1 MVLSDSENL
10 RAQEAALERQLAE
23 IRKQRIVAEKKEGQT
38 ASPRRA
44 VREFVLDLLM
54 DAGFA
59 LNSLLIASIMPP
71 LYGKKISSSRFGTLS
86 TDEAKSFDSA
96 RVRPV
101 YLCHLLKFDDAQ
113 PIKRYWA
120 RSDWP
125 LSDRIYGPHSSR
137 LLFLK
142 AAKWTVELADARSDA
157 VDAERL
163 HFVAADQ
170 ARSAGLKVVRG
181 EFPFADWSGSLTEE
195 IDRLD
200 SIDTEERERAAA
212 AIADELNPRE
222 LLYGSQGGLL
232 SLPGTQATY
241 RSA

>member
-1 MVLSDSENL
+1 MRDAETL

-23 IRKQRIVAEKKEGQT
+23 IRKLRIVAEQKEGQV

-44 VREFVLDLLM
+44 VREFVLDLLT

-59 LNSLLIASIMPP
+59 LNSLLLASIMPP
-71 LYGKKISSSRFGTLS
+71 LYGKKISSTRFGTLS

-96 RVRPV
+96 RARPV

-125 LSDRIYGPHSSR
+125 LSDRVYGPHSSR

-142 AAKWTVELADARSDA
+142 AAKWTIELAQARKDA
-157 VDAERL
+157 VDHEQL

-181 EFPFADWSGSLTEE
+181 EFPFGEWSGSLTEE
-195 IDRLD
+195 IDRLN
-200 SIDTEERERAAA
+200 SIDAEERERAAA
-212 AIADELNPRE
+212 EIGDKLKPRE
-222 LLYGSQGGLL
+222 LLYGSPGGLL
-232 SLPGTQATY
+232 SLPGTQPTY

>member
-1 MVLSDSENL
+1 MSNAENL

-44 VREFVLDLLM
+44 VREFVLDLLT

-59 LNSLLIASIMPP
+59 LNSLLIASVMPP

-113 PIKRYWA
+113 PIKRFWA

-125 LSDRIYGPHSSR
+125 ISDRIYGPHSSR

-142 AAKWTVELADARSDA
+142 AAKWTIELAETRNDA

-163 HFVAADQ
+163 RFVAADQ

-181 EFPFADWSGSLTEE
+181 DFPFDEWSNFLSDE
-195 IDRLD
+195 ISRLD
-200 SIDTEERERAAA
+200 AVDADERETAAA
-212 AIADELNPRE
+212 AIKNELNPRE
-222 LLYGSQGGLL
+222 LLYGSQGGLV

>member
-1 MVLSDSENL
+1 MSNAKDL
-10 RAQEAALERQLAE
+10 RAQEAVLERQLAE

-44 VREFVLDLLM
+44 VREIVLDLLM
-54 DAGFA
+54 DSGFA

-125 LSDRIYGPHSSR
+125 LADRVYGPHSSR

-142 AAKWTVELADARSDA
+142 AAKWTIELAKTRTDAA
-157 VDAERL
+157 DAERL
-163 HFVAADQ
+163 RFVAADQ
-170 ARSAGLKVVRG
+170 ARNAGLKVARG
-181 EFPFADWSGSLTEE
+181 EFPFAEWSDFLSDE
-195 IDRLD
+195 IERLD
-200 SIDTEERERAAA
+200 LVDAGERQGAAE
-212 AIADELNPRE
+212 AIKSELNPRE
-222 LLYGSQGGLL
+222 LLYGHQGGLI
-232 SLPGTQATY
+232 SLPGTQANY

>member
-1 MVLSDSENL
+1 MSNAENL

-23 IRKQRIVAEKKEGQT
+23 IRKQRIVAERKEGQT

-113 PIKRYWA
+113 PIKRFWA

-142 AAKWTVELADARSDA
+142 AAKWTIELADTRNDA

-163 HFVAADQ
+163 RFVAADQ

-181 EFPFADWSGSLTEE
+181 DFPFDEWSSFLSDE
-195 IDRLD
+195 ISRLD
-200 SIDTEERERAAA
+200 AVDADEREAAAA
-212 AIADELNPRE
+212 AIENELNPRE
-222 LLYGSQGGLL
+222 LLYGSQGGLV